1 MSLLRGELCSIEV
14 RVVVVEH
21 HCIHAADLHTR
32 IWNTCPET
40 QPSLLHADAWLSILP
55 SDFAW
60 DDCGRYLEQYDC
72 AEMMDIGNTT
82 TSQALELYAPGEFP
96 NNGTATLYNID
107 GTISS
112 PVSGATFT
120 WQNKD
125 VPRTIIATSVDG
137 RAEAEATT
145 TASESMSSMA
155 SDTAAASA
163 SPTSASTSNKPDGR
177 SIWLLLSAIAV
188 WRMCF

>member
-1 MSLLRGELCSIEV
+1 
-14 RVVVVEH
+14 
-21 HCIHAADLHTR
+21 
-32 IWNTCPET
+32 
-40 QPSLLHADAWLSILP
+40 
-55 SDFAW
+55 
-60 DDCGRYLEQYDC
+60 
-72 AEMMDIGNTT
+72 MMDIGNTT

-96 NNGTATLYNID
+96 KNGTATLYNID

-137 RAEAEATT
+137 RAEAGATT

-188 WRMCF
+188 WRMSF

>member
-1 MSLLRGELCSIEV
+1 M
-14 RVVVVEH
+14 
-21 HCIHAADLHTR
+21 HTSN
-32 IWNTCPET
+32 WDTCPET

-60 DDCGRYLEQYDC
+60 DDCGRYPEQYDY
-72 AEMMDIGNTT
+72 AEMMDLGNTT
-82 TSQALELYAPGEFP
+82 TSKALEPYAPGEFP
-96 NNGTATLYNID
+96 SNGTATLYNID
-107 GTISS
+107 GTTSS
-112 PVSGATFT
+112 PVGGATFT

-125 VPRTIIATSVDG
+125 VPRTIIAASADG

-155 SDTAAASA
+155 SDTAAAST
-163 SPTSASTSNKPDGR
+163 SPTSASTSNKPNGR

-188 WRMCF
+188 WRMSL